1 MKCLPRIPGRTLLRR
16 TVNLEWMKE
25 VAEEPPED
33 ENKNGGIRS
42 DAESIVVGLYYNY
55 I

>member
-1 MKCLPRIPGRTLLRR
+1 MKCLPRVPGRTLLRR

-33 ENKNGGIRS
+33 EKKNGGIRS
-42 DAESIVVGLYYNY
+42 DAESIVA
-55 I
+55 